1 MPFNTEF
8 TEDYMGIVHVG
19 TGIVT
24 GAEILQGCKSVTALV
39 QTTENFHYKLVNL
52 AGATDLQVSEDELS
66 QIVAEDR
73 LIAAARPHA
82 AIAIVAPNEQITAVA
97 RHWENLVEGLGWPTH
112 ITRTASDAWRWL
124 RENSRTFT
132 QVESQ
137 TS

>member
-19 TGIVT
+19 SGIVT
-24 GAEILQGCKSVTALV
+24 GAEILAGCKSVTALV

-52 AGATDLQVSEDELS
+52 AGATDLQVSEEELN

-97 RHWENLVEGLGWPTH
+97 RHWENRVEGLGWLTH
-112 ITRTASDAWRWL
+112 ITRTPSDAWRWL
-124 RENSRTFT
+124 RENSSSST

>member
-39 QTTENFHYKLVNL
+39 QTTENFHYKLVNF
-52 AGATDLQVSEDELS
+52 AGATGLQVSEEELN
-66 QIVAEDR
+66 QIVEEDR

-82 AIAIVAPNEQITAVA
+82 AIAIVAPNDQITAIA
-97 RHWENLVEGLGWPTH
+97 RHWENRVEGLGWLTH
-112 ITRTASDAWRWL
+112 ITRTPSDAWRWL
-124 RENSRTFT
+124 RENSSSFA
-132 QVESQ
+132 QVESK

>member
-24 GAEILQGCKSVTALV
+24 GAEILQGCRSVTALV

-52 AGATDLQVSEDELS
+52 AAATDVRVSEEELN
-66 QIVAEDR
+66 QIIAEDR

-82 AIAIVAPNEQITAVA
+82 AVAIVAPNEQITAVA
-97 RHWENLVEGLGWPTH
+97 RHWENRVEGLGWLTH
-112 ITRTASDAWRWL
+112 ISRTASEAWCWL
-124 RENSRTFT
+124 REQSSTST

-137 TS
+137 TN